1 MKPFVRLLSFL
12 LAFFVTLSIY
22 ILSYSIPQRKKII
35 YEMYTN
41 DTDDMNK
48 IGNTNI
54 TNNMNNINFS
64 NGGEE
69 IILSETQ
76 KQSLEEIFNQD
87 VPQFPQEESV
97 FMFLSTINNQ
107 GNISNNELKWY
118 DNFLNISQILKTD
131 FNKGTYF
138 ALSNPIS
145 FKNDELLPYS
155 KGADLSHTSLIGPT
169 ALYFANDEKT
179 FKLTEFSVIFM
190 MKISSVTK
198 KCTIFEMLC
207 NTRTNDTHSF
217 VPQAIAISISRA
229 SNTEINFIVT
239 VGSNSFTIKDIDQ
252 NSIINDII
260 HTITLIYDGTKVSV
274 FIDNRE
280 YSHTPDKIEEI
291 TLGST
296 PVIIN
301 KSPELDCILYG
312 FAYYKKPL
320 KKEDIVDFKKFI
332 TYYLSGL
339 DVIMK
344 EKLEYIKLLQM
355 SSKRTQDSERKF
367 HDISKQLDQCNIEDY
382 NLDKIQD
389 ISAIIPPKP
398 SQM

>member
-1 MKPFVRLLSFL
+1 MN
-12 LAFFVTLSIY
+12 
-22 ILSYSIPQRKKII
+22 
-35 YEMYTN
+35 TN
-41 DTDDMNK
+41 DTNTSLS
-48 IGNTNI
+48 GN
-54 TNNMNNINFS
+54 
-64 NGGEE
+64 EE

-76 KQSLEEIFNQD
+76 KKTLEEIFEED
-87 VPQFPQEESV
+87 VPKFPHLETV

-118 DNFLNISQILKTD
+118 DNFLNLSQVLKTD

-138 ALSNPIS
+138 SLSNPVT

-169 ALYFANDEKT
+169 ALYFANNDQT
-179 FKLTEFSVIFM
+179 FKLTEFSVVFM
-190 MKISSVTK
+190 MKVMSVTK

-217 VPQAIAISISRA
+217 VPQAIALSISRA
-229 SNTEINFIVT
+229 SNTEINFIIT
-239 VGSNSFTIKDIDQ
+239 VGSNSFTIRDIDQ

-260 HTITLIYDGTKVSV
+260 HTITLIYDGTKVTV

-296 PVIIN
+296 PVVIN

-312 FAYYKKPL
+312 FAYYKQPL
-320 KKEDIVDFKKFI
+320 KKEDIVDFQKFI

-339 DVIMK
+339 DVIMR
-344 EKLEYIKLLQM
+344 EKREYIRLLQM

-367 HDISKQLDQCNIEDY
+367 HDISKQLDKCNVEDGSL
-382 NLDKIQD
+382 NNIQD

>member
-1 MKPFVRLLSFL
+1 MKPFVRFVSFL

-22 ILSYSIPQRKKII
+22 ILSYLIPQRKKVI

-41 DTDDMNK
+41 DAN
-48 IGNTNI
+48 NTNN
-54 TNNMNNINFS
+54 TNDTTNTTNTTNTVF
-64 NGGEE
+64 NGNEE

-76 KQSLEEIFNQD
+76 KKTIEEIFD
-87 VPQFPQEESV
+87 EDIPKFPHLETV

-118 DNFLNISQILKTD
+118 DNFLNLSQVLKTD

-138 ALSNPIS
+138 SLSNPLT

-155 KGADLSHTSLIGPT
+155 KGADMSHTSLIGPT
-169 ALYFANDEKT
+169 ALYFANNDQT
-179 FKLTEFSVIFM
+179 FKLTEFSVVFM
-190 MKISSVTK
+190 MKITSVTK
-198 KCTIFEMLC
+198 TCTIFEMLC

-217 VPQAIAISISRA
+217 VPQAIALSISRV

-239 VGSNSFTIKDIDQ
+239 VGSNSFTIKEIDQ

-260 HTITLIYDGTKVSV
+260 HTITLTYDGTKVNV

-291 TLGST
+291 SLGST
-296 PVIIN
+296 PVVIN

-312 FAYYKKPL
+312 FAYYKQPL
-320 KKEDIVDFKKFI
+320 KKEDILDFQKFI

-339 DVIMK
+339 DIIMR
-344 EKLEYIKLLQM
+344 EKREYIKLLQM

-367 HDISKQLDQCNIEDY
+367 HDMSKQLDKCSVEDDSLK
-382 NLDKIQD
+382 NIQD
-389 ISAIIPPKP
+389 ISVIIPPKP